1 MPIDQETIKDKL
13 TMIGEYITELEPF
26 LKYSNEDIVADKSKL
41 RNVER
46 LLQLIVDEAVDVNSH
61 LIAELNLESPREYR
75 GTFIILGKN
84 GIMPAGFAEKI
95 SESVGLRNGIVHQ
108 YEKIDTGRMLND
120 IRNNIGD
127 YTEYMRFVADFVE
140 KKNSVRL

>member
-1 MPIDQETIKDKL
+1 MPIDEETVKDKL

-26 LKYSNEDIVADKSKL
+26 LKYSNKEISVDKSKL
-41 RNVER
+41 RSVER

-75 GTFIILGKN
+75 GTFIVLGKCA
-84 GIMPAGFAEKI
+84 ILPEAFANKI

-108 YEKIDTGRMLND
+108 YEKIETDRMLDD

-127 YTEYMRFVADFVE
+127 YVEYIKFITVFIN
-140 KKNSVRL
+140 KGK

>member
-1 MPIDQETIKDKL
+1 MPIDLETVKDKL
-13 TMIGEYITELEPF
+13 TMISEYITELQPF
-26 LKYSNEDIVADKSKL
+26 LKYSNEDISSDKSKL

-75 GTFIILGKN
+75 GTFIVLGKN
-84 GIMPAGFAEKI
+84 GIMPAPFAEKI

-108 YEKIDTGRMLND
+108 YEKIETGRMLND

-127 YTEYMRFVADFVE
+127 YVEYIKYVTEYVD
-140 KKNSVRL
+140 KKKVV

>member
-1 MPIDQETIKDKL
+1 MPIDEETVKDKL
-13 TMIGEYITELEPF
+13 TMISEYIAELEPF
-26 LKYSNEDIVADKSKL
+26 LRFSNQEIKDDKSKL

-75 GTFIILGKN
+75 GTFIVLGKN
-84 GIMPAGFAEKI
+84 AILPAPFAEKI

-108 YEKIDTGRMLND
+108 YEKIETDRMLDD
-120 IRNNIGD
+120 IRNNIAD
-127 YTEYMRFVADFVE
+127 YVEYVKFIAAFIARQE
-140 KKNSVRL
+140 

>member
-1 MPIDQETIKDKL
+1 MPIDQETVKDKL
-13 TMIGEYITELEPF
+13 TMISEYITELEPF
-26 LKYSNEDIVADKSKL
+26 LKFSNKELTDDKSKL

-75 GTFIILGKN
+75 GTFIILGQQA
-84 GIMPAGFAEKI
+84 ILPPDFALKI

-108 YEKIDTGRMLND
+108 YEKIDTGRMLDD

-127 YTEYMRFVADFVE
+127 YVKYVTFVADFIS
-140 KKNSVRL
+140 KQK

>member
-1 MPIDQETIKDKL
+1 MPIDKETIQDKL

-26 LKYSNEDIVADKSKL
+26 LRFTNNEITEDKSKL

-46 LLQLIVDEAVDVNSH
+46 LLQLIVDEAVDINSH

-75 GTFIILGKN
+75 GTFISIGSHGIL
-84 GIMPAGFAEKI
+84 PVDFAEKI
-95 SESVGLRNGIVHQ
+95 SQSVGLRNGIVHQ
-108 YEKIDTGRMLND
+108 YEKIDTKRMIDD

-127 YTEYMRFVADFVE
+127 YVMYIRLVRDFVSI
-140 KKNSVRL
+140 K